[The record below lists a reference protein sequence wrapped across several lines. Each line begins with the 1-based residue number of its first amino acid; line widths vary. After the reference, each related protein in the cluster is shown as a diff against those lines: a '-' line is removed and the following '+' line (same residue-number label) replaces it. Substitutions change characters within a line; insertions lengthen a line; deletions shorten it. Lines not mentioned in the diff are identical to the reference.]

1 MSINPGK
8 YPQGSC
14 HLDFIHSLTKLGI
27 YILTIFIITD
37 ILKTIQAPTYRGL
50 VN

>member
-14 HLDFIHSLTKLGI
+14 HLSFLHSLTKLGI
-27 YILTIFIITD
+27 YILTMFIIRDT
-37 ILKTIQAPTYRGL
+37 LKTIQAPTYRDL
-50 VN
+50 VS